1 MRYVNLVPPRSCRA
15 GSPLSPLL
23 LSLPPRHEHPL
34 LSQVLSRST
43 VAGWILTLFHLS
55 IFSSRRERERD
66 RETRGGECRLYAFG
80 HSTPHSIPL
89 DCHEERTISFFRIPL
104 PVHRAPLAPLTSPS
118 PFPSPLYV
126 FLRNMK
132 FLRALPYSLA
142 KDRESYKASRSSV
155 LPPPRAGI
163 SSAAALAS
171 GSFD

>member
-1 MRYVNLVPPRSCRA
+1 VPRR
-15 GSPLSPLL
+15 LSPLP
-23 LSLPPRHEHPL
+23 SAPLPPPP
-34 LSQVLSRST
+34 SRAST
-43 VAGWILTLFHLS
+43 PESGSFAVH
-55 IFSSRRERERD
+55 SSRVDFNPFPLIDFQLETRERER
-66 RETRGGECRLYAFG
+66 ETERRGGGECRLYAFG